1 MPRHRAKHSAT
12 HSKEVAAWAQ
22 PATPNLQVLNMP
34 RNLRLAVNFLF
45 STFLFAT
52 FLIATNAHSISLN
65 EVKSLTF
72 GETGSRVE
80 ALSQAALNADEKTVA
95 FIQALSDDAVK
106 TSGDTVFMIKE
117 GKAFDPVTGAE
128 QPLPADAE
136 DVINPNMM
144 RSELD
149 NALAALKLFSPDA
162 KLRAQAIKTLA
173 GESDEARLP
182 LIEKAYAAETVPALK
197 SQLELVRAAILL
209 SSNDKAK
216 RIAAATMLSA
226 SDNPTTKT
234 VLLQRLSN
242 ETDADVKVALQSALK
257 KVEASLAWGDK
268 LGAMFSGISLGSILL
283 LVALGLAITYGL
295 MGVIN
300 MAHGEL
306 MMIGAYATYV
316 VQGLFQKYLPGAFD
330 WYLLAAVPVA
340 FMASAL
346 MGAVLERSVIRF
358 LYGRPLETLLAT
370 WGISLM
376 LQQMVRSIF
385 GAQNV
390 GVENPVWMSGGV
402 QVLGNLSLP
411 YNRLVIIGF
420 AIAVLLGMGWLISK
434 TRLGLF
440 VRGVTQNR
448 PIASCMGVN
457 TARIDTYA
465 FALGSGIAGLAGCA
479 LSQVGN
485 VGPDLGQGYIVDA
498 FMVVVLGGVGQLAG
512 TVYAAMGLGILNKFL
527 EGWTG
532 AVLAKIAVLV
542 FIIIF
547 IQKRPQ
553 GIFAMKGRSAEA

>member
-1 MPRHRAKHSAT
+1 M
-12 HSKEVAAWAQ
+12 
-22 PATPNLQVLNMP
+22 
-34 RNLRLAVNFLF
+34 
-45 STFLFAT
+45 
-52 FLIATNAHSISLN
+52 I
-65 EVKSLTF
+65 F
-72 GETGSRVE
+72 GETQARVE
-80 ALSQAALNADEKTVA
+80 ALNKAAVNPDEKTVA
-95 FIQALSDDAVK
+95 FIQALSGDAVK
-106 TSGDTVFMIKE
+106 TSGDTVFVLKD
-117 GKAFDPVTGAE
+117 GKAFDPLSGAE
-128 QPLPADAE
+128 QPLPLDAE
-136 DVINPNMM
+136 DVINSNLM
-144 RSELD
+144 RSALD
-149 NALAALKLFSPDA
+149 NALASLRLFSKDQKVRADA
-162 KLRAQAIKTLA
+162 IRTLA

-182 LIEKAYAAETVPALK
+182 LIEKAYAQESVPGLK
-197 SQLELVRAAILL
+197 SELELIRAAILL
-209 SSNDKAK
+209 GSGDKAK
-216 RIAAATMLSA
+216 RLQAAALLAGSG
-226 SDNPTTKT
+226 SPTTKT
-234 VLLQRLSN
+234 VLIERLATEN
-242 ETDADVKVALQSALK
+242 DADVKVALQSALR
-257 KVEASLAWGDK
+257 KVQASLAWGDK
-268 LGAMFSGISLGSILL
+268 LGAMFSGVSLGSILL

-316 VQGLFQKYLPGAFD
+316 MQGLFQKYLPGAFD

-340 FMASAL
+340 FLASAL
-346 MGAVLERSVIRF
+346 MGAVLERGVIRF

-376 LQQMVRSIF
+376 LQQGVRSIF

-390 GVENPVWMSGGV
+390 GVENPAWMSGRV
-402 QVLGNLSLP
+402 QLMGNLSLP

-420 AIAVLLGMGWLISK
+420 AIAVLLGMAWLIGR

-448 PIASCMGVN
+448 PMASCMGVN
-457 TARIDTYA
+457 TAQVDTYA

-512 TVYAAMGLGILNKFL
+512 TVYAAMGLGLLNKFL

>member
-1 MPRHRAKHSAT
+1 M
-12 HSKEVAAWAQ
+12 V
-22 PATPNLQVLNMP
+22 
-34 RNLRLAVNFLF
+34 
-45 STFLFAT
+45 
-52 FLIATNAHSISLN
+52 
-65 EVKSLTF
+65 F
-72 GETGSRVE
+72 GETEARVE
-80 ALSQAALNADEKTVA
+80 ALSRAAVSADEKTVA

-106 TSGDTVFMIKE
+106 TSGDKVLLVKD
-117 GKAFDPVTGAE
+117 GKAFDPLTGLE
-128 QPLPADAE
+128 QSLPPDAE
-136 DVINPNMM
+136 DVINPNLM

-149 NALAALKLFSPDA
+149 NALAALKLFSKDENARRDA
-162 KLRAQAIKTLA
+162 IRTLG

-182 LIEKAYAAETVPALK
+182 LIEKAHAAETVPALK
-197 SQLELVRAAILL
+197 NQLERVRAAILL
-209 SSNDKAK
+209 GSGDKAK
-216 RIAAATMLSA
+216 RLEAAAQLST
-226 SDNPTTKT
+226 SNNPATKT
-234 VLLQRLSN
+234 ALIERLATES
-242 ETDADVKVALQSALK
+242 DADVKVALRSALT
-257 KVEASLAWGDK
+257 KVQASLAWGDK
-268 LGAMFSGISLGSILL
+268 LGAVFSGISLGSILL

-316 VQGLFQKYLPGAFD
+316 VQGLFQKYLPGSFD
-330 WYLLAAVPVA
+330 WYLLAAVPMA
-340 FMASAL
+340 FLASAL
-346 MGAVLERSVIRF
+346 TGAALERSVIRF

-376 LQQMVRSIF
+376 LQQGVRSIF

-390 GVENPVWMSGGV
+390 GVENPVWMSGGL

-420 AIAVLLGMGWLISK
+420 AIAVLLGMAWLIGK

-457 TARIDTYA
+457 TARVDTYA